1 MTTITIVGDSFA
13 QYYQDTYLEKICK
26 SLNLEVI
33 DHSGFPGGDQFKIYL
48 RFLQQLEM
56 KPDVMFC
63 CHTTYDRIY
72 HPKFTI
78 QRYLDPI
85 TFEFVKVFKS
95 QNSSPEYQL
104 VVDAAQKYYENL
116 YDDKYMFTM
125 QRFMVNDMQKKC
137 QERGIKLINLPGF
150 NALALEKTYGLWC
163 ISEPKGLMNLSKI
176 DDPTWKIITGDH
188 RKNHFSPRG
197 HETIANELTPHID
210 QLIKSDDKDFFRITF
225 LYPHHFE

>member
-63 CHTTYDRIY
+63 CHTSHDRIY

-78 QRYLDPI
+78 QRSLDPI
-85 TFEFVKVFKS
+85 TFKFVKVFNFKS

-116 YDDKYMFTM
+116 YDNKYMFTM
-125 QRFMVNDMQKKC
+125 QRFMVNDMQKKMSGTWH
-137 QERGIKLINLPGF
+137 QIDKS
-150 NALALEKTYGLWC
+150 AL
-163 ISEPKGLMNLSKI
+163 
-176 DDPTWKIITGDH
+176 
-188 RKNHFSPRG
+188 F
-197 HETIANELTPHID
+197 
-210 QLIKSDDKDFFRITF
+210 
-225 LYPHHFE
+225 